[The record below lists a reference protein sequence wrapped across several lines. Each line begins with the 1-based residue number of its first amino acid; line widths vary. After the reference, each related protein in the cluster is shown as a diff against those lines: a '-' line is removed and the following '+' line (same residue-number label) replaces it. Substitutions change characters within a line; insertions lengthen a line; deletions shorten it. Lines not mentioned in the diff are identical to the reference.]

1 MARAYRLSTRALA
14 ALLVLLGLAMVVST
28 IARGGGPLSL
38 GIVLGIPLVLLGV
51 ARLYLARADGAP
63 RADA

>member
-1 MARAYRLSTRALA
+1 VARAYRLSTRALA

-38 GIVLGIPLVLLGV
+38 GVVLGIPLVLLGV

-63 RADA
+63 HADA